1 MKSSMNQN
9 NMKLPT
15 LVETMR
21 DLYGFMGIKI
31 EHQTDGLAKK
41 LDDYAFEKHVPHY
54 FEEEIIEHFV
64 PQGFST
70 KTKQQWVVL
79 IKRFIVEP
87 YCEGVRNTRLF
98 SLMDE
103 GFVRDAYW
111 KNFIVMHVTA
121 AINQLLEVNHIEFFG
136 DTNNGNCLQSTIQNL
151 RTRSE
156 DFQLRWNLLDEMDKN
171 YVHRWGDRDALPEP
185 NHIKKLFLNFDKIHQ
200 AQDSVQNFEILCL
213 ARLLQAL
220 QLHYGDLDTQNFN
233 QKLAIHVREKL
244 VGKKFS
250 KTEIEGCQAVFLT
263 VANAMMH
270 YPFLNELEDIFLHK
284 KIDSIVFCKNVKRI
298 EKTDE
303 SIGIPIRHGQSMRD
317 GTEGLIRYVEEYCG
331 EINVMQDYLPYVLWQ
346 KANFLVYKN
355 DYTQALSLYSHVLD
369 SLMYYDMRY
378 LEKLIGEALVVACL
392 DGKADKFI
400 TKLANLSIRFNMK
413 LPVANELLADKPKRI
428 GKNHVFKSWEKEAVL
443 PQFGQYF
450 SLERFIDKGK
460 KVTASLPPFHGID
473 VDAEIKPDFKNPD
486 KLIFID
492 LEKRRKSPQLLYF
505 VMKGNYSVVE
515 KLLQLGANVNA
526 KSSNN
531 ETALLLSIQ
540 SKNEQFQPPFLV
552 RENDEKIF
560 RLLLTQKIS
569 KENLNSK
576 THKRNKTAISQAILS
591 AQPERVQALL
601 ELGADPNLVGMSGQT
616 PLYQCLYMLDSIRKQ
631 RTIAEAELL
640 NQQDSMYERDYR
652 YRTGIVENHR
662 NQNAEYVKLE
672 KMMRSLAHQKLEIPF
687 GTEEDIFAMICALLK
702 AGANP
707 NNMDTEY
714 PLKGYTPFMF
724 AVELNLVRV
733 VEVMLEAGADLSQYY
748 IDYRN
753 GEVMNLK
760 TIARNFGSSEVL
772 FFIEQSELVVS

>member
-41 LDDYAFEKHVPHY
+41 LDDYAFEMHVPHY

-87 YCEGVRNTRLF
+87 YCEGIRNTRLF

-220 QLHYGDLDTQNFN
+220 QLHYGDLDTQSFN
-233 QKLAIHVREKL
+233 QKLAMRVREKL

-250 KTEIEGCQAVFLT
+250 KTEIEGCQARFLT

-270 YPFLNELEDIFLHK
+270 YPFLNEIGDIFLHK
-284 KIDSIVFCKNVKRI
+284 KIDPIVFCKNVKRI

-355 DYTQALSLYSHVLD
+355 DYTQALSLYSQVLD

-378 LEKLIGEALVVACL
+378 FEELIGEALVVACL

-443 PQFGQYF
+443 LQFGQYF

-486 KLIFID
+486 KLIFLD

-505 VMKGNYSVVE
+505 VRMGNYSVVE

-526 KSSNN
+526 KSSTN

-540 SKNEQFQPPFLV
+540 SKNQQFQPPFLV
-552 RENDEKIF
+552 RENYEKIF

-576 THKRNKTAISQAILS
+576 THKRNTTAISQAILS

-601 ELGADPNLVGMSGQT
+601 ELGADPNLVGKSGQT
-616 PLYQCLYMLDSIRKQ
+616 PLYQCLYMLDSIQKQ
-631 RTIAEAELL
+631 RTIAESEVL
-640 NQQDSMYERDYR
+640 NQQDSVYVRDYR
-652 YRTGIVENHR
+652 YRTGTVENRR
-662 NQNAEYVKLE
+662 NQNAEYIQLE
-672 KMMRSLAHQKLEIPF
+672 KMMRSLAHQTLEIPF
-687 GTEEDIFAMICALLK
+687 GTEEDIFAMICTLLK

-707 NNMDTEY
+707 NNADTEY
-714 PLKGYTPFMF
+714 PIKGYTPFMF

-753 GEVMNLK
+753 GEVMDLK

-772 FFIEQSELVVS
+772 SSIEQSELVVS